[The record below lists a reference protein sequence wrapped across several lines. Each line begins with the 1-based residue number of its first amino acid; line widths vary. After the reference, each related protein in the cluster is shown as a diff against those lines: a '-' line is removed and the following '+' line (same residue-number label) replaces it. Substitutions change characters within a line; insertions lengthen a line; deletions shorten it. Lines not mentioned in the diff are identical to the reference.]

1 MPTITMFLSSVLG
14 SFAAL
19 ASFACAFPNFP
30 FYTDGRWIRDS
41 TGAIFTYIGVNW
53 PGAADTMLPEG
64 LQYQS
69 VQTIVGKIKSSGFN
83 SIRLTFAIEMI
94 DQIFENCGKDV
105 PISTAFINALGQENG
120 TKIFGQVLANNPS
133 FNEATTRLQVWVFLL
148 PETQSQC

>member
-1 MPTITMFLSSVLG
+1 MPTIMMFLSAVLG

-83 SIRLTFAIEMI
+83 QASYQA
-94 DQIFENCGKDV
+94 K
-105 PISTAFINALGQENG
+105 
-120 TKIFGQVLANNPS
+120 PS
-133 FNEATTRLQVWVFLL
+133 RSLTRLDLAWSS
-148 PETQSQC
+148 PSQAKSSLKLAWSAWSKYRGTLFIVDMCAKN